1 MLKSPKIL
9 AAALVLCGL
18 EACNR
23 APEREPVIG
32 EAYAGP
38 AILNLHKDIDPKS
51 PPAAIAHHGD
61 RLEILAQ
68 RRRWYRVRTPSGAE
82 GWTDDRELLD
92 SAQMKRLLALRQQT
106 GALPSQG
113 VATTFGTLNVHTEAN
128 RSAPSFLQV
137 REGEK
142 VDVILHRV
150 TGRAPLPKRQILPP
164 RPKPARKSKG
174 KEKKQSKP
182 SPVDLPPPPS
192 PPSPPT
198 DWVAL
203 SKERSF
209 SGDEMPSSLPAAAL
223 DDWTLIRAASG
234 QTGWVLTSRLYM
246 AIPDGVAQYAEGHRI
261 TSYFV
266 IGKTSDHGESHEI
279 WLWTTAETLGED
291 HDFDGFRVF
300 TWSTR
305 RHRYE
310 TAFIQRH
317 QRGFFPVTAAD
328 GEFSVCLEK
337 ADGLRIRKRFTLTG
351 NSVRAS
357 GEARCEIQQRDD
369 DQTPDLPRN
378 LVGGAGQPVQPK
390 DSFIAGTWKK
400 IKSLVGWKDST
411 GTPAR

>member
-1 MLKSPKIL
+1 M
-9 AAALVLCGL
+9 

-23 APEREPVIG
+23 APERDPVIG
-32 EAYAGP
+32 EAFAGP
-38 AILNLHKDIDPKS
+38 AVLNLHKDIDPKS
-51 PPAAIAHHGD
+51 PAAAIAHHGD

-92 SAQMKRLLALRQQT
+92 SAQMKRLLALRQET
-106 GALPSQG
+106 GQLPSQG

-128 RSAPSFLQV
+128 RSAPSFLQIK
-137 REGEK
+137 EGEK
-142 VDVILHRV
+142 VDVIVHRV
-150 TGRAPLPKRQILPP
+150 AGRGPLPKRQILAP
-164 RPKPARKSKG
+164 RPKPERKPKG
-174 KEKKQSKP
+174 KEKKNKP
-182 SPVDLPPPPS
+182 SPVELPPPPS
-192 PPSPPT
+192 PPQPPT

-203 SKERSF
+203 SRERSF
-209 SGDEMPSSLPAAAL
+209 SGDELPATAPPAAL

-246 AIPDGVAQYAEGHRI
+246 AIPDAVAQYAEGHRI

-266 IGKTSDHGESHEI
+266 IGKASDHGESHDI
-279 WLWTTAETLGED
+279 WLWTTADTLGED

-310 TAFIQRH
+310 TAFIQRR

-357 GEARCEIQQRDD
+357 GEARCEVQPRDD
-369 DQTPDLPRN
+369 DQTSDLPRN
-378 LVGGAGQPVQPK
+378 LVTGTARQPQPQ
-390 DSFIAGTWKK
+390 DGFIAGAWKK
-400 IKSLVGWKDST
+400 IRAMVGRKDST
-411 GTPAR
+411 ATPAR